1 MRKSDKKMENQII
14 QRLTDVCE
22 TMKPQLSGFIWLTH
36 TVDYQRFPASLTVTL
51 VFNEEVA
58 ESVLMEEFKQLIPL
72 VQHALKPVIGKH
84 LPAKQIEA
92 RREHRLH

>member
-14 QRLTDVCE
+14 RQLTEVCE
-22 TMKPQLSGFIWLTH
+22 AMKPRLSGFIWLTH

-51 VFNEEVA
+51 VFDEQVA
-58 ESVLMEEFKQLIPL
+58 ESVLMDEFKQLIPL
-72 VQHALKPVIGKH
+72 VQQALKPLIGKD